1 MTYKLGER
9 SLKNLEGVHPNLVK
23 LMKATITNSPV
34 DFTITEGVRSI
45 KRQQELYSYGRTRL
59 NPDTGRMDRVTNKD
73 GVKNK
78 SNHQAKPDG
87 FGHAVDLYPFFSGK
101 VQVNHP
107 DTIKNLKLIATHI
120 KNVAKELGIGITW
133 GGDWKNPFD
142 PPHFEL
148 K

>member
-23 LMKATITNSPV
+23 VMKAAIVNSPI
-34 DFTITEGVRSI
+34 DFTITEGVRAL

-78 SNHQAKPDG
+78 SNHQAKLDG
-87 FGHAVDLYPFFSGK
+87 FGHAVDLYPFFLGQ
-101 VQVNHP
+101 VQVNHK
-107 DTIKNLKLIATHI
+107 DTIKNLKLISDHI
-120 KNVAKELGIGITW
+120 KKVAKELGIAITW
-133 GGDWKNPFD
+133 GGDWKSPFD